1 MTVLQTVEEA
11 EEARLLAERRMKPDH
26 LSIVVQNRHV
36 MGKTGVAEQQHLE
49 DIVLLPGFTVDDA
62 RKLKGGEGAQ
72 FRTDAVKMV
81 ELETQRVAQLHEI
94 VGTDDVWLS
103 LDGVIM
109 DPADFTALDAALAAA
124 QEQIVAGQDEG
135 DSDVKEIALVSA
147 ALMETARYQAM
158 SGAEQLPP
166 PPEGGEGG
174 VLASDPPPGQTY
186 FPPQA

>member
-1 MTVLQTVEEA
+1 MTIIQTVEEA
-11 EEARLLAERRMKPDH
+11 EEARLLAERRMKPNH

-36 MGKTGVAEQQHLE
+36 MGKTGEAEQFHFE

-72 FRTDAVKMV
+72 FRVDAVKMV

-94 VGTDDVWLS
+94 VGTDDVWLAC
-103 LDGVIM
+103 DGVIL
-109 DPADFTALDAALAAA
+109 DPVDWAALDAALAAA
-124 QEQIVAGQDEG
+124 QAQVEAGKDEG

-158 SGAEQLPP
+158 SGPEQLPP

-174 VLASDPPPGQTY
+174 ILASDPPVTQTY

>member
-1 MTVLQTVEEA
+1 
-11 EEARLLAERRMKPDH
+11 
-26 LSIVVQNRHV
+26 
-36 MGKTGVAEQQHLE
+36 
-49 DIVLLPGFTVDDA
+49 
-62 RKLKGGEGAQ
+62 
-72 FRTDAVKMV
+72 
-81 ELETQRVAQLHEI
+81 
-94 VGTDDVWLS
+94 
-103 LDGVIM
+103 
-109 DPADFTALDAALAAA
+109 LDAALAAA

>member
-1 MTVLQTVEEA
+1 MTAIPTTEEA

-72 FRTDAVKMV
+72 FRV
-81 ELETQRVAQLHEI
+81 ELATQRVAQLHES
-94 VGTDDVWLS
+94 VGTDDVWLAC
-103 LDGVIM
+103 DGVIM
-109 DPADFTALDAALAAA
+109 DPADFTSLDAALAAA

-158 SGAEQLPP
+158 SGPEQLPP
-166 PPEGGEGG
+166 PPEL
-174 VLASDPPPGQTY
+174 LASDPPVTQTY